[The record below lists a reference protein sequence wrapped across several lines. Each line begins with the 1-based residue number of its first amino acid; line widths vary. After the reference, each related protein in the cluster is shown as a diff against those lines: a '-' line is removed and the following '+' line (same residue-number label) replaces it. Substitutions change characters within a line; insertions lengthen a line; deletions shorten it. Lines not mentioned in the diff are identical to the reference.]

1 MEKNNIL
8 EKFPHLEQLN
18 DPFME
23 NRYKE
28 PAEMRKSLEK
38 IIEALDEVHTL
49 LSKSS
54 LSSETYQPI
63 SLLLAASKS
72 SLREF
77 HVNIISLQDG
87 VDVGQEMYSESR
99 ADIERLNT
107 VIEIKEV
114 ERRQWAEMCIRK
126 QRQIEGL
133 NDACAMQD
141 EEIGRLKE
149 TIEKLKSAKS

>member
-1 MEKNNIL
+1 MEKTT
-8 EKFPHLEQLN
+8 

-28 PAEMRKSLEK
+28 PAEMRKSLDK
-38 IIEALDEVHTL
+38 IYSALDEAHTL
-49 LSKSS
+49 LSKTS
-54 LSSETYQPI
+54 LNSDAYQPI

-72 SLREF
+72 SLHEF
-77 HVNIISLQDG
+77 HNNVICLQDG

-99 ADIERLNT
+99 ADIERLNR

-114 ERRQWAEMCIRK
+114 ERRQWAELCIRK

-149 TIEKLKSAKS
+149 TIEKLKSAKP